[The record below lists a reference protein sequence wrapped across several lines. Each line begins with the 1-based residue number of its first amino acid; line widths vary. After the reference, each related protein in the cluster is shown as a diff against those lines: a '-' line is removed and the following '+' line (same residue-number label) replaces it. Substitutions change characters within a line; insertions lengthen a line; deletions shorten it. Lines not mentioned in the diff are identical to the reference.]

1 MFISRRSTT
10 LQSQKYAR
18 GLRRTSLLLSGS
30 SCIEEVTY
38 GPFGRYAVEKPT
50 RREEEAIAPEVGER
64 GETADS
70 AATVVAAPPPI
81 HHLNLLR
88 MSDAEYRREV
98 RIAGAPAAAEVAVVR
113 NHGGHSKP
121 WALRHKYMAECR
133 FGPAGCRY
141 WEIHARGIQW
151 DCASI

>member
-10 LQSQKYAR
+10 LQSQRYAR
-18 GLRRTSLLLSGS
+18 GLRRTSRLLSDS
-30 SCIEEVTY
+30 LCIEEVTY
-38 GPFGRYAVEKPT
+38 EPFGRYAVEKPT
-50 RREEEAIAPEVGER
+50 RREEIAPEAGER

-113 NHGGHSKP
+113 NHGEHSKL

-133 FGPAGCRY
+133 FGPTGCKY

-151 DCASI
+151 DCAPVQ